1 MAIVIFN
8 LGGPDKP
15 EAIQPFL
22 FNLFNDPAILMVPNP
37 FRWILAKIISI
48 LRAPESKKIYAK
60 VGGKSTLL
68 PETLSQAKAIK
79 NNLSKY
85 FTNFEVFIFMRY
97 WKPSVSEVTKK
108 IKEYN
113 PDNII
118 LMPLYPQ
125 FSCTT
130 SGTSIK
136 AFKKEAYRIG
146 LEVPQNVLCCYP
158 TNQEFINASVKNI
171 KQGLNQAE
179 TYGKPRLLLSAHG
192 LPEKTIKSG
201 DPYQWQIE
209 ETSEAIVN
217 TLGIPNLD
225 HITCYQSRLG
235 PIKWITPSTEEE
247 IKRAGKDNV
256 PVVIVPIAFVSE
268 HVETLVELDIEY
280 RELSIKAGVPFFY
293 RAPVVGTNPIFIE
306 GLTNLI
312 RTSFTEKESI
322 ISENFIRKCPSHFG
336 HCPNSYLKK

>member
-1 MAIVIFN
+1 
-8 LGGPDKP
+8 
-15 EAIQPFL
+15 
-22 FNLFNDPAILMVPNP
+22 MVPNP

-247 IKRAGKDNV
+247 INRAGKDNV